1 KMKMIYN
8 IGTTNQFN
16 VLDIAQCILEKL
28 QISKNLDDVAL
39 YVKSRSFT
47 EKRYCTATSGL
58 IKMLGWKE
66 HISYDKGLEK
76 TIHWFKSNSDYWTK

>member
-1 KMKMIYN
+1 
-8 IGTTNQFN
+8 
-16 VLDIAQCILEKL
+16 
-28 QISKNLDDVAL
+28 DVAL